1 MEASRYKN
9 ILSRG
14 GMLIVVALFMSG
26 CSSAL
31 LDPKG
36 VIGIQQKELIITSL
50 LLMLIVVIPVILMTV
65 FFSYKYRSSNKGE
78 KYDPEW
84 AHSTKIEVV
93 VWTVP
98 IIIIAILGTIT
109 WRTTHELEQ
118 SKPLVSDVKPMTIE
132 VVSLDWKWLFIYPDQ
147 RIATINYVA
156 FPKDVPVQFK
166 VTSDNIMN
174 SFFIPRLG
182 SQIYAMPGMMT
193 QVHLMA
199 NEANDYKGISASYSG
214 DGFSGMK
221 FTAHVT
227 NTRDEFNAWVEGV
240 KAKQDALV
248 MDNFDGYRE
257 LAKPS
262 ENVPVTYYS
271 SVPEHLFADVVK
283 QYKGA
288 LNSHEHQMK
297 NEEMGDMPMN
307 HDMSMNDESS
317 KNDETNMH
325 EKTSMNGDQ
334 SMADGQHM
342 DMAKH

>member
-14 GMLIVVALFMSG
+14 GMLLAPLLLSG
-26 CSSAL
+26 CESAL

-36 VIGIQQKELIITSL
+36 VIGIQEKELIITAL

-65 FFSYKYRSSNKGE
+65 FFSYKYRSTNQEG

-93 VWTVP
+93 VWTIP

-118 SKPLVSDVKPMTIE
+118 SKPLVSEIDHMTIE
-132 VVSLDWKWLFIYPDQ
+132 VVSLDWKWLFIYPEQ
-147 RIATINYVA
+147 HIATVNYVA
-156 FPKDVPVQFK
+156 FPKDVPIKFK

-193 QVHLMA
+193 SVHLMA

-214 DGFSGMK
+214 AGFSGMK

-227 NTRDEFNAWVEGV
+227 NTPEEFNDWVKSV
-240 KAKQDALV
+240 KQQPNALV
-248 MDNFDGYRE
+248 MKDFDGYRE

-283 QYKGA
+283 QYKGS
-288 LNSHEHQMK
+288 LNSSEQ
-297 NEEMGDMPMN
+297 G
-307 HDMSMNDESS
+307 MSEGHS
-317 KNDETNMH
+317 
-325 EKTSMNGDQ
+325 
-334 SMADGQHM
+334 M
-342 DMAKH
+342 DMAKQ